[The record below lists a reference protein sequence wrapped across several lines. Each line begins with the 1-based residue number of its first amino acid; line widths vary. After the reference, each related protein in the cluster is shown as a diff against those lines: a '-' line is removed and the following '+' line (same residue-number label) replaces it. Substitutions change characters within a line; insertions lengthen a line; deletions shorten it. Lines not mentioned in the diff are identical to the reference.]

1 MEKRYIEEMYQKIY
15 NMHKF
20 FIIVYANNNKEFKK
34 EFKKSKNSILVSF
47 EDVKTYQQNIS
58 VFNEEIS
65 KELLS
70 IELNVKLDK
79 ALKKLQKNDTH
90 SFIYY
95 YIDSLENI
103 ESVYL
108 NLKTIVNNEDI
119 HFKFLS
125 LKEINDSEND
135 ILKALNIEI
144 L

>member
-15 NMHKF
+15 NMNKF

-125 LKEINDSEND
+125 LKEINDNENNLLKTLD
-135 ILKALNIEI
+135 IEML
-144 L
+144 